1 MGGFVDE
8 PALLHRAGLARQ
20 RRRAP
25 PPAAAHPRGG
35 GRVPTSPTPPARRGR
50 RRLRRWCWMRRRR
63 RLRGADKWVNYGKGW
78 RLRWFVLEGGCCPT
92 TSSGLEGRGFGGVAG
107 GGGEGDRGGWRAAA
121 GAGGG
126 RGGGEAVEAVRG
138 DTPQGMVQLGFPL
151 DWVCS

>member
-35 GRVPTSPTPPARRGR
+35 GR
-50 RRLRRWCWMRRRR
+50 
-63 RLRGADKWVNYGKGW
+63 GAD
-78 RLRWFVLEGGCCPT
+78 
-92 TSSGLEGRGFGGVAG
+92 VAHSASG
-107 GGGEGDRGGWRAAA
+107 GGGCAGGAGC

-126 RGGGEAVEAVRG
+126 CGGAAQVGELREGVAAEVVRARGRGAVLLQAPGWRG
-138 DTPQGMVQLGFPL
+138 R
-151 DWVCS
+151 